1 MKGTGKR
8 RSEDGFNLVVLAV
21 MFMVMNILL
30 AKALPLWSTQI
41 QRQKEAD
48 LIFRGLQYAEAIRV
62 FQARFNRAPVR
73 LQELIEVEP
82 RCIRQLWNNPLSP
95 EALGQPPAAIGWEP
109 IFEGQPDAP
118 GQPGQRGDRGQGG
131 RDQRGR
137 DQGFQRNGGET
148 DEPRSSRRRFGE
160 QEEVKVGPI
169 LGVRSQV
176 GDTAVKM
183 FFDTDAV
190 PEWKFTTG
198 CFQVRMRAGGE
209 QPMPINASEI
219 GRPWPPNIQPLNAV
233 QSCEPVRQRQTRG
246 RNLGGN
252 QRPGQP
258 QPGAPARGQTLNPPS
273 RRGGRQ
279 Q

>member
-1 MKGTGKR
+1 MKGTGRR

-41 QRQKEAD
+41 QREKEAD

-62 FQARFNRAPVR
+62 FQTRFNRAPVR

-82 RCIRQLWNNPLSP
+82 RCIRQLWNNPLDP
-95 EALGQPPAAIGWEP
+95 EAIGQPPAAIGWEP
-109 IFEGQPDAP
+109 IFEGQPDQP
-118 GQPGQRGDRGQGG
+118 GQPGQPGGRGQQG
-131 RDQRGR
+131 RDQRS
-137 DQGFQRNGGET
+137 QRSQRADGEA

-160 QEEVKVGPI
+160 PEEVKVGPI

-176 GDTAVKM
+176 GDTAIKM

-198 CFQVRMRAGGE
+198 CYQVRMRAGGE
-209 QPMPINASEI
+209 QPMPVNASQI

-233 QSCEPVRQRQTRG
+233 QSCEPARQRQTRG

-252 QRPGQP
+252 QRPGQQ
-258 QPGAPARGQTLNPPS
+258 QPGAPARGQTLNPPN

-279 Q
+279 R